1 MPALPSQSTLI
12 SLPPDQQ
19 FQALDT
25 LFEPSPDLHA
35 IVGPM
40 LSTQAFSAYPSLID
54 AIGDRL
60 STLSTASSP
69 ADQQVLIKIL
79 GSHPRLGRPA
89 PNTSAESLSELSKKE
104 QANLNTSGAEEQT
117 ERLRLMNEEYE
128 RQFPGLRFVY
138 VDLSHTHTHTSLHD

>member
-1 MPALPSQSTLI
+1 MSVLPSPSNLI

-35 IVGPM
+35 IIGPI
-40 LSTQAFSAYPSLID
+40 LSTQTFSSYPGLTDAVGNCLFALATANSL
-54 AIGDRL
+54 L
-60 STLSTASSP
+60 
-69 ADQQVLIKIL
+69 DQQVLIKIL

-89 PNTSAESLSELSKKE
+89 PNTSAESLSELSKEE
-104 QANLNTSGAEEQT
+104 QANVNTSGVEEQA

-138 VDLSHTHTHTSLHD
+138 VYS